1 MKTDLKD
8 TICPSTGRP
17 CTEGCFD
24 EIRQICKKHDTIKQ
38 MAETELGHPIPD
50 EYWTHEVRDFYKQFF
65 HARNYGFSGTF
76 GMVRALD
83 LEDWKKSNG

>member
-1 MKTDLKD
+1 
-8 TICPSTGRP
+8 
-17 CTEGCFD
+17 
-24 EIRQICKKHDTIKQ
+24 